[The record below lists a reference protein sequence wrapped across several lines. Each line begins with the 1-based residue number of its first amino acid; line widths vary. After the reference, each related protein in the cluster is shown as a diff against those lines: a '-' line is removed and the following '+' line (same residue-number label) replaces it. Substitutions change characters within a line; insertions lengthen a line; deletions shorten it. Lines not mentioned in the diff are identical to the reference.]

1 MRAPV
6 PNRRR
11 RSGVSL
17 VELMVGM
24 AAGLLVVALALV
36 AMAQHLHENRRLL
49 AQTRL
54 LQDLRTVSDLILRD
68 LRRAGPIAVDDEGVR
83 FTRAAGGEELA
94 YRLRTGVL
102 EMRIGDGAWQAMTD
116 VDTLRISSFEVDPT
130 VHDTPLAAFC
140 SRTCPPDST
149 GCPPRQ
155 QSRSLALRIEATAP
169 QEPGLSRRLTSTL
182 RLRHDLLL
190 GACPA

>member
-1 MRAPV
+1 
-6 PNRRR
+6 
-11 RSGVSL
+11 
-17 VELMVGM
+17 MVGM
-24 AAGLLVVALALV
+24 AVGLLVVAVALV

-83 FTRAAGGEELA
+83 FTGAAGGEPLA

-102 EMRIGDGAWQAMTD
+102 EMRIGNGAWQAMTD
-116 VDTLRISSFEVDPT
+116 ADTLRVSSFRVDPST
-130 VHDTPLAAFC
+130 HEIPLATFC
-140 SRTCPPDST
+140 SRPCPPDSAD
-149 GCPPRQ
+149 CPPRQ
-155 QSRSLALRIEATAP
+155 QSRSLALQIEATAP
-169 QEPGLSRRLTSTL
+169 QDPALSRRLTSTL
-182 RLRHDLLL
+182 KLRHDLLL